1 MPNFWHRRLRMESK
15 SHVRLSRRERQIM
28 DALYRRGSATAME
41 VLEELPDPPSSTAVR
56 TLLRIM
62 EDKGHIRHTQEG
74 ARYVYSP
81 RLSREK
87 ARRSV
92 LESVVQNFFE
102 GSRQKLFAALLDG
115 GSGKLSREELDSLSE
130 LVDLARKEGR

>member
-1 MPNFWHRRLRMESK
+1 MEK
-15 SHVRLSRRERQIM
+15 LHIRLSRRERQIM
-28 DALYRRGSATAME
+28 DALYRRGRATAMD
-41 VLEELPDPPSSTAVR
+41 VLEDLPDPPSYTAVR

-74 ARYVYSP
+74 SRYIYQP
-81 RLSREK
+81 CLSREK

-92 LESVVQNFFE
+92 LDSVIQNFFE

-115 GSGKLSREELDSLSE
+115 GSGKLSRDELNSLSE

>member
-1 MPNFWHRRLRMESK
+1 MEK
-15 SHVRLSRRERQIM
+15 LHIRLSRRERQIM
-28 DALYRRGSATAME
+28 DALYRRGRATAME
-41 VLEELPDPPSSTAVR
+41 VVEDLPDPPSYTAVR

-74 ARYVYSP
+74 SRYIYQP
-81 RLSREK
+81 CLSRKK

-92 LESVVQNFFE
+92 LDSVIRNFFE

-115 GSGKLSREELDSLSE
+115 GSGKLSRDELNSLSE
-130 LVDLARKEGR
+130 LVDQARKEGR

>member
-1 MPNFWHRRLRMESK
+1 MEK
-15 SHVRLSRRERQIM
+15 LHIRLSRRERQIM
-28 DALYRRGSATAME
+28 DVLYRRGRATAME
-41 VLEELPDPPSSTAVR
+41 VLEDLPDPPSYTAVR

-74 ARYVYSP
+74 SRYIYQP
-81 RLSREK
+81 CLSREK

-92 LESVVQNFFE
+92 LDSVIQNFFE

-115 GSGKLSREELDSLSE
+115 GSGKLSRDELNSLSE
-130 LVDLARKEGR
+130 LVDQARKEGR

>member
-1 MPNFWHRRLRMESK
+1 MEK
-15 SHVRLSRRERQIM
+15 LQVRLSRRERQIM
-28 DALYRRGSATAME
+28 DALYRLGKATAME
-41 VLEELPDPPSSTAVR
+41 VLEGMPDPPSYTAVR

-62 EDKGHIRHTQEG
+62 EGKGHIRHTQEG
-74 ARYVYSP
+74 SRYIYQP
-81 RLSREK
+81 CLSREK

-92 LESVVQNFFE
+92 LESVIQNFFE

-115 GSGKLSREELDSLSE
+115 GAGKLSRDELNSLSE

>member
-1 MPNFWHRRLRMESK
+1 MEK
-15 SHVRLSRRERQIM
+15 LHIRLSRRERQIM
-28 DALYRRGSATAME
+28 DALYRRGRATAMD
-41 VLEELPDPPSSTAVR
+41 VLEDLPDPPSYTAVR

-74 ARYVYSP
+74 SRYIYQP
-81 RLSREK
+81 CLSREK

-92 LESVVQNFFE
+92 LDSVIQNFFE

-115 GSGKLSREELDSLSE
+115 GSGKLSRDELNSLSE
-130 LVDLARKEGR
+130 LVDQARKEGR

>member
-1 MPNFWHRRLRMESK
+1 
-15 SHVRLSRRERQIM
+15 M
-28 DALYRRGSATAME
+28 DALYRLGKATAME
-41 VLEELPDPPSSTAVR
+41 VLEGMPDPPSYTAVR

-62 EDKGHIRHTQEG
+62 EGKGHIRHTQEG
-74 ARYVYSP
+74 SRYIYQP
-81 RLSREK
+81 CLSREK

-92 LESVVQNFFE
+92 LESVIQNFFE

-115 GSGKLSREELDSLSE
+115 GAGKLSRDELNSLSE

>member
-1 MPNFWHRRLRMESK
+1 MEK
-15 SHVRLSRRERQIM
+15 LHVRLSRRERQIM
-28 DALYRRGSATAME
+28 DALYRLGKATAME
-41 VLEELPDPPSSTAVR
+41 VLEGMPDPPSYTAVR

-62 EDKGHIRHTQEG
+62 EGKGHIRHTQEG
-74 ARYVYSP
+74 SRYIYQP
-81 RLSREK
+81 CLSREK

-92 LESVVQNFFE
+92 LESVIQNFFE

-115 GSGKLSREELDSLSE
+115 GAGKLSRDELNSLSE